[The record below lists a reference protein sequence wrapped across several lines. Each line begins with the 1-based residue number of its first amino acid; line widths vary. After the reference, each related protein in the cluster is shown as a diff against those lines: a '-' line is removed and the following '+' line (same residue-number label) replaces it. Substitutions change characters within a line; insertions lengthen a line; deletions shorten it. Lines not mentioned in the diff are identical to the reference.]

1 MLSRLQSARF
11 LALPFALFLLTP
23 LLHAQTNSGG
33 EAVVTFRKI
42 FKSSY
47 PEYVEI
53 KVPETGACTA
63 DIRQLSDDPN
73 PQPFQLSEPVVQHI
87 FSLAGELHDFNGVNL
102 EIHRRIANLGQK
114 TFIYQNGAQVYQTT
128 FNYSTNASAEQLVDL
143 FENLVREQTD
153 LSDLQRTMRYDHLG
167 VYDVILRIEK
177 DYDDKAIPDPS
188 ALLTT
193 LDRLALDNTY
203 LDIARNHARTL
214 AGRIRTSH

>member
-1 MLSRLQSARF
+1 MLSRLQSAQLWA
-11 LALPFALFLLTP
+11 LAFALFLFTP
-23 LLHAQTNSGG
+23 LLRAQTGSGG
-33 EAVVTFRKI
+33 EAVITFRKT

-63 DIRQLSDDPN
+63 DIRQLSDDPS

-87 FSLAGELHDFNGVNL
+87 FALASELHDFNGVNL

-128 FNYSTNASAEQLVDL
+128 FNYSANASAEQLVDL
-143 FENLVREQTD
+143 FENLAREQTD

-214 AGRIRTSH
+214 AGRIRASH